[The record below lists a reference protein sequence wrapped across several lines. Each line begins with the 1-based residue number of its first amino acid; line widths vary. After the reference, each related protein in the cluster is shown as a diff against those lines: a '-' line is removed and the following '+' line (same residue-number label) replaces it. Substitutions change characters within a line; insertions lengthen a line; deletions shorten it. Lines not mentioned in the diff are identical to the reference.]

1 MFTIRQFLPVVLVV
15 GHVAAQKCNLQFN
28 GRVPKD
34 FAPTEFDDD
43 NAIFDPRFVKGKGED
58 NPYTFTTPTQ
68 CICWLTATCMQD

>member
-15 GHVAAQKCNLQFN
+15 GHVTAQKCNLQFD

-43 NAIFDPRFVKGKGED
+43 NGIFDPEFVKGKGED
-58 NPYTFTTPTQ
+58 NLCTFTTPT
-68 CICWLTATCMQD
+68 